1 MDLTGGESQ
10 NWMGHGYV
18 KAASSDGDDV
28 NITGRAGTLPD
39 DV

>member
-18 KAASSDGDDV
+18 KAASSDGDV
-28 NITGRAGTLPD
+28 NITGRTGTFPD